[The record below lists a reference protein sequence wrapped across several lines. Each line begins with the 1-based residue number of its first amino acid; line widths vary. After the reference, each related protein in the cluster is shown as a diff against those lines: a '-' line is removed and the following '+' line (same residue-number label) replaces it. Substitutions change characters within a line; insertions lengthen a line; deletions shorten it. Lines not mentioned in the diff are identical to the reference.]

1 MASRFIFDRPLPPDT
16 PYEINR
22 LRKRME
28 RELGRER
35 QDRWNLKV
43 GRGGIVDVEFA
54 VQYLQLVHG
63 PGNRFLRARSTLTAL
78 YELRRANILCE
89 DDFRAMDEGYR
100 FLRALEVSLRLS
112 HDASIAQF
120 DPSRLPAGQQVRYR
134 QETEAVRRIYLK
146 ILGLTEEENDRGG
159 I

>member
-1 MASRFIFDRPLPPDT
+1 
-16 PYEINR
+16 
-22 LRKRME
+22 
-28 RELGRER
+28 
-35 QDRWNLKV
+35 
-43 GRGGIVDVEFA
+43 
-54 VQYLQLVHG
+54 
-63 PGNRFLRARSTLTAL
+63 
-78 YELRRANILCE
+78 
-89 DDFRAMDEGYR
+89 MDEGYR